1 MLDRLLQ
8 APSKINLNPR
18 KATASKR
25 ALTDID
31 VFPFY
36 NPYYFPL
43 QKLSCAFSLPPADTL
58 YKAQRL
64 LIILK
69 INEKADFDS
78 KSPYL
83 GPPELT
89 KFSNQSG
96 LISFYFFVF
105 LRLSSG
111 GIPTEGISKS
121 VKQIEILYGQDT
133 QL

>member
-1 MLDRLLQ
+1 MLDSLFKT
-8 APSKINLNPR
+8 PSKIILNPR

-25 ALTDID
+25 ALTDTG

-36 NPYYFPL
+36 NPYYFPS

-58 YKAQRL
+58 SKAQRL

-69 INEKADFDS
+69 INEKADLDS

-89 KFSNQSG
+89 KLSNQSG
-96 LISFYFFVF
+96 PISFYFFVF

-111 GIPTEGISKS
+111 GVPMEGIFIS
-121 VKQIEILYGQDT
+121 VKQI
-133 QL
+133 